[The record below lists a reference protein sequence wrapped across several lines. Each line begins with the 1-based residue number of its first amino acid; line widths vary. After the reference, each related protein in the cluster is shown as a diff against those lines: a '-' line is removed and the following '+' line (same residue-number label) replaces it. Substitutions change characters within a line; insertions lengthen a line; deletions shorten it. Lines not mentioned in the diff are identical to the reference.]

1 MRALVYQSFN
11 VFNIYGRE
19 PESLE
24 SILLGFTIALEDIP
38 LDYITRA
45 FKDWLKTNTDM
56 PLPANIRK
64 DAMEWIEIDR
74 KKQER
79 DSLPKLENHHK
90 MAEPRVINA
99 VPWAFMSYEQ
109 ICREN
114 MLNQVKDWITDEL
127 KPLNKHEDYIKYL
140 KDFCNFPQNFTGV
153 SEL

>member
-1 MRALVYQSFN
+1 MNEHSQKTNDKSPHSTEPRPQSQEWRDQVRALVYQSFN

-74 KKQER
+74 KKQGKEMKGR
-79 DSLPKLENHHK
+79 QRKTP
-90 MAEPRVINA
+90 P
-99 VPWAFMSYEQ
+99 
-109 ICREN
+109 
-114 MLNQVKDWITDEL
+114 
-127 KPLNKHEDYIKYL
+127 
-140 KDFCNFPQNFTGV
+140 
-153 SEL
+153 